1 MPTLGQI
8 LTDDLTS
15 KLNDSNLL
23 NDALEFTSDAL
34 IESIKD
40 LSEQGF
46 SADGSPWESL
56 GDSHAQRKG
65 GDYTADLRFKFYS
78 TDGAMDNIY
87 ASIQGD
93 NSFEFEFGNSEMDA
107 YMRAHQYGLSTGRL
121 GRSKMPVRK
130 WAPED
135 DDMESAIQQQTLQE
149 IENFITEYLN
159 QPSTVS
165 GSQIISL

>member
-15 KLNDSNLL
+15 KLNDSGFL
-23 NDALEFTSDAL
+23 NDALEFTSEVFV
-34 IESIKD
+34 ESIKD

-56 GDSHAQRKG
+56 GDSHAKRKG

-78 TDGAMDNIY
+78 SNGAMDNIY

-93 NSFEFEFGNSEMDA
+93 SSFEFEFGDSEMDA
-107 YMRAHQYGLSTGRL
+107 YMRAHQYGLSN
-121 GRSKMPVRK
+121 GRSRMPLRQ
-130 WAPED
+130 WAPEEE
-135 DDMESAIQQQTLQE
+135 DMDSAIQQENLQK
-149 IENFITEYLN
+149 IESFITEYLN
-159 QPSTVS
+159 ESSTIQGAQIVS
-165 GSQIISL
+165 I